1 MTLFPAVCELWD
13 CTLKS
18 FYVLLS
24 LPSGSFLACIY
35 YLLFSWYS
43 SELFCRS
50 LAFFSS
56 AAPSFL
62 ILYTGNSSHLGF
74 LECLIYLSSRRAMRS
89 QWSPPTLAC
98 SLATFSRQCAG
109 TIIALILFV
118 SASEFVALPDVQY
131 IDNWYSICFLQYF
144 NCFRKDGKYGP
155 VATSVSESGLQK
167 LKGFIFESI
176 SYSSLINKSSF
187 THWFDSVIVLLIDS
201 FIHSTFMCSYK
212 QYLYVLDTAPRP
224 GNSSMD
230 PAHGEFICYE
240 RKQTH

>member
-1 MTLFPAVCELWD
+1 MPNLPQLKESNEIWVVPPNPCMQSGNFLQAVCWD
-13 CTLKS
+13 
-18 FYVLLS
+18 
-24 LPSGSFLACIY
+24 
-35 YLLFSWYS
+35 
-43 SELFCRS
+43 
-50 LAFFSS
+50 
-56 AAPSFL
+56 
-62 ILYTGNSSHLGF
+62 NHSSHL
-74 LECLIYLSSRRAMRS
+74 
-89 QWSPPTLAC
+89 
-98 SLATFSRQCAG
+98 
-109 TIIALILFV
+109 V

-131 IDNWYSICFLQYF
+131 INNWYSICFLQYF

-155 VATSVSESGLQK
+155 ITPSVSESGLQK

-212 QYLYVLDTAPRP
+212 QYLYVPDMAPRP

-240 RKQTH
+240 WKQTH